1 METVAEKID
10 NTLLGRIKERYEEN
24 LPAHWKLATLGE
36 VFKWGSGGTPL
47 RSNPNYYGGEIPWL
61 IIGDLNDDVVTQAA
75 TTITEE
81 GLANSSARW
90 VEKGSV
96 LLAMYGS
103 IGKLGIA
110 GKRLTT
116 NQAIAFTNPDPHDT
130 KYLFYYLMSARGDL
144 ASLGKG
150 ATQKN
155 ISQAVIKNYPF
166 PLAPLPD
173 QRRIVEAIERQLGRL
188 EAGVAR
194 LQAAKARLKRYK
206 QAVLK
211 AAYTGQLFID
221 DADMSDDAQLPEG
234 WRWGTLGDFVR
245 IRNGFAF
252 KSTDYLEEGVLLIR
266 QSNLGGE
273 RVTTEGAKY
282 LPPSYLDYHKDFQVK
297 KGDILIGMSGSIG
310 KLCTYDLDEPALQNQ
325 RTGLL
330 QFKDASQKPWVW
342 NYLPMLEHALLKQGK
357 GVAVLNISAKQI
369 EASPMPIAPAEV
381 QSMIIDEVEQRMTT
395 IAETES
401 TLDAQLLQAGRL
413 RQAVLKRAFEGRL
426 V

>member
-1 METVAEKID
+1 MEVMSKESEKLREGW
-10 NTLLGRIKERYEEN
+10 TET
-24 LPAHWKLATLGE
+24 TLGE
-36 VFKWGSGGTPL
+36 ACVLIMGQSPPSTAYNGAGNGLPFFQGKSEFGDLHPVAVKWCTEPNKIAEQGDVLLSVRAPVGPTNLADQQCCIGRGLSAVRPQNGTLSKYVLYYL
-47 RSNPNYYGGEIPWL
+47 RSIESSIDALGTGTTFKAVSGKVL
-61 IIGDLNDDVVTQAA
+61 RDL
-75 TTITEE
+75 
-81 GLANSSARW
+81 
-90 VEKGSV
+90 
-96 LLAMYGS
+96 
-103 IGKLGIA
+103 
-110 GKRLTT
+110 
-116 NQAIAFTNPDPHDT
+116 
-130 KYLFYYLMSARGDL
+130 
-144 ASLGKG
+144 
-150 ATQKN
+150 
-155 ISQAVIKNYPF
+155 PF